1 MLKSSLCRCSD
12 TLKGT
17 RTIAGAGTDVAAT
30 QADKR
35 SEQ

>member
-1 MLKSSLCRCSD
+1 MFKSSLCRCSD

-17 RTIAGAGTDVAAT
+17 RAIAGAGTDVTAR